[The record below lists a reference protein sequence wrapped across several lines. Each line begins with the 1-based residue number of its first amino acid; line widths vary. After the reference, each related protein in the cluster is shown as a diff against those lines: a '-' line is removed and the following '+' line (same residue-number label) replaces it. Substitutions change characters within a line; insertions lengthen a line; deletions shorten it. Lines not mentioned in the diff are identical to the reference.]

1 MKLATL
7 RYCTRDGALAVVS
20 GDLTK
25 AVFASEAIAGLA
37 TMQRLLD
44 DWVNYVL
51 KVEQVSP
58 ELNKTA
64 GGALSPCLD

>member
-37 TMQRLLD
+37 TKRLLD

-64 GGALSPCLD
+64 GGALPPV

>member
-25 AVFASEAIAGLA
+25 AVFASEAIAGVA

-44 DWVNYVL
+44 DCNYVL